1 MALAAAIN
9 TRHAEKFQS
18 LKTIVHEEEIAS
30 GRILWALREN

>member
-1 MALAAAIN
+1 MRLTATIN

-18 LKTIVHEEEIAS
+18 LKTIVHDDEMAS